1 MKAREE
7 ISRLD
12 TPSAPD
18 ATGAGRGD
26 GSAGASGVTAADTGG
41 WLVEDDERVVELD
54 AKIAEAKRAHRAR
67 LRRPNAER
75 DALVRAVEG
84 EHMRAELERLRAEN
98 ASLRARSSDARS
110 ASAPSGAARPSEPQ
124 GDGGRRRA
132 QGHASGRAG
141 GAPRGGAL
149 APRARPIGVWR

>member
-41 WLVEDDERVVELD
+41 WLVENDERVATLD
-54 AKIAEAKRAHRAR
+54 AKIAEVKRAHRAR

-98 ASLRARSSDARS
+98 ASLRARGSDARS
-110 ASAPSGAARPSEPQ
+110 ASAPT
-124 GDGGRRRA
+124 
-132 QGHASGRAG
+132 
-141 GAPRGGAL
+141 
-149 APRARPIGVWR
+149 GV